1 MIIQGCFPSG
11 ACFPRCAMIN
21 MLTSF
26 TKVFGRYIYLG
37 SFITSLLVQNS
48 RLILVTSQFFSA
60 FDYFQDSS
68 PTSVDVY
75 RLVTSSLKIT
85 DCLCLVPATN
95 NSASAA
101 LITHVG
107 KQQTGCVIEKKKIQL
122 NLGPGAT
129 NVEMFVCQK
138 WRLQIS
144 AGRMDILVIIYIF
157 LWWKFLSV
165 VVFVLSTSVTEG
177 WARIRK
183 HFK

>member
-85 DCLCLVPATN
+85 DCVCLVPATN

-107 KQQTGCVIEKKKIQL
+107 KQQTSCIIEKETTVKLRPWCYKCWNVCLLEVKVTNKCWQNGYLSHNIYFFMMKISVSCGFCVIDICHW
-122 NLGPGAT
+122 GPG
-129 NVEMFVCQK
+129 
-138 WRLQIS
+138 
-144 AGRMDILVIIYIF
+144 
-157 LWWKFLSV
+157 
-165 VVFVLSTSVTEG
+165 
-177 WARIRK
+177 
-183 HFK
+183 